1 MGSTRSLTWI
11 GLAPAVALF
20 FAACTSST
28 STSDAAVSTG
38 ADGSVADASTSTSD
52 SSVPLAAKDPATA
65 AKPAIDRFSDTAGH
79 LQKRSASPSLPGPN
93 QPVDFDQGPF
103 ITAGFG
109 PHGEKVKYYN
119 FDVQPTQPAP
129 IYAFFTQGGALPVA
143 GQLNV
148 VDVIP
153 GAGGYSDFW
162 QVNKVIV
169 PDGYLAN
176 SVTSYAEIV
185 SAGYSVQPT
194 TMLVNCPIVPEGSTA
209 TLRVGGG
216 DTGLQTG
223 WYRGMTVRYF
233 SFEEKALSG
242 GTVPLSPIFVAFNVN
257 PDKPN
262 GGPPSGFKT
271 ELGSAQTHN
280 VTSTLPTDPGYSPLW
295 MVDVYDNAAFDSV
308 KDLATAGAAKL
319 LAPGAANVNC
329 PIVEIK

>member
-1 MGSTRSLTWI
+1 MESTRSLIWI
-11 GLAPAVALF
+11 RLAPAAALLLG
-20 FAACTSST
+20 ACASST
-28 STSDAAVSTG
+28 STDDVAVSNG
-38 ADGSVADASTSTSD
+38 ADGSVADASRGAD
-52 SSVPLAAKDPATA
+52 RSVPPAAKDPATA
-65 AKPAIDRFSDTAGH
+65 TRATIDRFSDAAGH

-109 PHGEKVKYYN
+109 PHGEKIRYYN
-119 FDVQPTQPAP
+119 FDVQPLKPAP
-129 IYAFFTQGGALPVA
+129 IYVFFTQGGALPVS

-153 GAGGYSDFW
+153 GADGYNDFW

-169 PDGYLAN
+169 PDNYVAN

-185 SAGYSVQPT
+185 NAGYSVQPT

-209 TLRVGGG
+209 TRRVGGG
-216 DTGLQTG
+216 ATGLQTG

-242 GTVPLSPIFVAFNVN
+242 GTVPLSPIFVTFNVN
-257 PDKPN
+257 PNQPN
-262 GGPPSGFKT
+262 GGPRSGFKT
-271 ELGSAQTHN
+271 ETGSGQTHN
-280 VTSTLPTDPGYSPLW
+280 VTSTLPSDPGYSPLW
-295 MVDVYDNAAFDSV
+295 MVDVYDNAAFDTV
-308 KDLATAGAAKL
+308 NNLATAGAATL